1 MCKKIHRGGNAEQ
14 YNADKKYKEAVAEA
28 VEACAD
34 DTINYAVSLTNLRRF
49 EEAKAL
55 MRKVL
60 PALRRVFGENHELT
74 LKMRWYY
81 AVALY
86 KDDGATLDDLHE
98 AIQTLE
104 ETKRTVRRVFGG
116 AHPFT
121 KYIEVALRYSRA
133 ALRARETSS
142 PPGSA

>member
-1 MCKKIHRGGNAEQ
+1 MRGRHE
-14 YNADKKYKEAVAEA
+14 ETLVAA
-28 VEACAD
+28 L
-34 DTINYAVSLTNLRRF
+34 NYVASLTNLRRF

-55 MRKVL
+55 MRKML
-60 PALRRVFGENHELT
+60 PVLRRVLGENHENT
-74 LKMRWYY
+74 LRMRWSY

-133 ALRARETSS
+133 ALHARETPS
-142 PPGSA
+142 PP

>member
-1 MCKKIHRGGNAEQ
+1 MYRSNSKWYFVAWLVVPQIVHGPPACG
-14 YNADKKYKEAVAEA
+14 AD
-28 VEACAD
+28 
-34 DTINYAVSLTNLRRF
+34 
-49 EEAKAL
+49 
-55 MRKVL
+55 
-60 PALRRVFGENHELT
+60 P
-74 LKMRWYY
+74 RWIY

-133 ALRARETSS
+133 ALRARETPS